1 MNVLLVFALGLV
13 CGVWKNGIFTMM
25 KIQND
30 LKNPA
35 LVEKSLT
42 PATFAMKHD
51 IKSIDDDDV
60 AKPENKTENK

>member
-1 MNVLLVFALGLV
+1 M
-13 CGVWKNGIFTMM
+13 K

-42 PATFAMKHD
+42 PETFAMKHG
-51 IKSIDDDDV
+51 IKINDDDD
-60 AKPENKTENK
+60 APKPENKTENK

>member
-13 CGVWKNGIFTMM
+13 CGVWKNGIFTMK
-25 KIQND
+25 KIQNE

-42 PATFAMKHD
+42 PNTFAVRHGINSND
-51 IKSIDDDDV
+51 ADD
-60 AKPENKTENK
+60 APKPANKAENK

>member
-13 CGVWKNGIFTMM
+13 CGVWKNGIFTMK
-25 KIQND
+25 KIQNE

-42 PATFAMKHD
+42 PNTFAVKHG
-51 IKSIDDDDV
+51 IKLTDEDDTP
-60 AKPENKTENK
+60 KPENKTENK